1 MTLPEVRATLFDVD
15 HGLFKKTQTQFVDRI
30 AGEEACALRERL
42 SNLRGNSL
50 GNEDRK
56 EAPWNT
62 GRQFPES
69 NLSNSRQGVGSGN
82 LQDGLVRYGIG
93 LGTIGSASRRFC
105 SCGGFHT
112 LAGHRIAAGMAGSGR
127 EQWCP

>member
-1 MTLPEVRATLFDVD
+1 MTLPEVRATIFDVD
-15 HGLFKKTQTQFVDRI
+15 HGLFKKTQTQFLDRI

-42 SNLRGNSL
+42 SILCGNSL

-62 GRQFPES
+62 GRQLPES
-69 NLSNSRQGVGSGN
+69 NHSNSGQGVGSGN
-82 LQDGLVRYGIG
+82 LQDGPVSEGICF
-93 LGTIGSASRRFC
+93 GTIGSASCRFC
-105 SCGGFHT
+105 SRGNFHA
-112 LAGHRIAAGMAGSGR
+112 LAGHRIATGMAGSGR